1 MDDKVFIFKYF
12 IVYGSFLI
20 LKEEEI
26 MGLLELFILA
36 IGLSMDAFAVSIC
49 KGLALPKINLKSA
62 GIVGLWFG
70 AFQALMPLIGYLLGV
85 NFRSY
90 IVSIDHWIAFVL
102 LALIG
107 ANMIKEALSDDDEEE
122 EVEIRNLK
130 HGPEEGTIGVYSLD
144 SCSISP
150 TGQVALSRE
159 DNGIKENLGFKTMF
173 LLAVATS
180 IDALAMGVTFA
191 FLNVNIIPAVS
202 FIGVV
207 TFTCSAIGVKIGN
220 VFGLKYKSK
229 AEIAGGVILILL
241 GCKILIEHLGIL

>member
-1 MDDKVFIFKYF
+1 
-12 IVYGSFLI
+12 
-20 LKEEEI
+20 

-107 ANMIKEALSDDDEEE
+107 ANMIKEALSSDDDECQDD
-122 EVEIRNLK
+122 
-130 HGPEEGTIGVYSLD
+130 SLRLGD
-144 SCSISP
+144 LIMLSI
-150 TGQVALSRE
+150 
-159 DNGIKENLGFKTMF
+159 
-173 LLAVATS
+173 ATS
-180 IDALAMGVTFA
+180 IDALAVGITFA
-191 FLNVNIIPAVS
+191 FFNVSLLLSVSMIGIIT
-202 FIGVV
+202 FIICV
-207 TFTCSAIGVKIGN
+207 IGVKVGN
-220 VFGLKYKSK
+220 VFGEKYKSK
-229 AEIAGGVILILL
+229 AELAGGLILIVM
-241 GCKILIEHLGIL
+241 GAKILIDHLFF

>member
-1 MDDKVFIFKYF
+1 MDNKVFIFKYF

-62 GIVGLWFG
+62 GIVVLWFG

-122 EVEIRNLK
+122 EAEIRNLK
-130 HGPEEGTIGVYSLD
+130 RGP
-144 SCSISP
+144 
-150 TGQVALSRE
+150 
-159 DNGIKENLGFKTMF
+159 
-173 LLAVATS
+173 
-180 IDALAMGVTFA
+180 
-191 FLNVNIIPAVS
+191 
-202 FIGVV
+202 
-207 TFTCSAIGVKIGN
+207 
-220 VFGLKYKSK
+220 
-229 AEIAGGVILILL
+229 
-241 GCKILIEHLGIL
+241 